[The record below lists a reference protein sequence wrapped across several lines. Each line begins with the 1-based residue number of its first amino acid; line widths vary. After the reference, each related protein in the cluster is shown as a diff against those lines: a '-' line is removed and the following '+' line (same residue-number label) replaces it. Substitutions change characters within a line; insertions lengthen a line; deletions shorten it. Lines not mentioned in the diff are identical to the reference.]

1 VRFPAARVGG
11 VGVGV
16 VVLAVALV
24 VVGRWEE
31 ARSTHDEV
39 RQMRLVVSAVGDL
52 TRRRPTGYRLG
63 PPDCLAY
70 ATPKNLYG
78 LQICFDRSGRIVETV
93 DRRPTQPKYAS
104 LVYDPAL
111 STLRVSPALVARLF
125 ALKRIPAG

>member
-1 VRFPAARVGG
+1 MKLRSALLGG
-11 VGVGV
+11 ASL

-24 VVGRWEE
+24 AVGRWEE
-31 ARSTHDEV
+31 SRSARDE
-39 RQMRLVVSAVGDL
+39 MRKMRVVLSAVGDL
-52 TRRRPTGYRLG
+52 TRRRPTGYRVG

-78 LQICFDRSGRIVETV
+78 LQICFDRSGRVIETV

-104 LVYDPAL
+104 LAYAPSL
-111 STLRVSPALVARLF
+111 STIRVSRLLVDELF